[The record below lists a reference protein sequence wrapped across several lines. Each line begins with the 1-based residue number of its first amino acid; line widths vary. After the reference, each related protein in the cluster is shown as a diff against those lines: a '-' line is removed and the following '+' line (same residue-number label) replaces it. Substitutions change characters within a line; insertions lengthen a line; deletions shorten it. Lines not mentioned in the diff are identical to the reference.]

1 MNTVLLID
9 DESAILQ
16 MLVDYLK
23 PNYNIKCAINGKT
36 AIKLIKEQPPP
47 DIIVL
52 DWMLPDIPGPEIIA
66 WLKGNELCKDIPI
79 IMLTARSAEHDI
91 LKGFDVGADDYMVKP
106 FLLSELQARIKA
118 LLKRSYANTDNLI
131 KIDNISLNLYSHEF
145 SIDQQ
150 IYQLTSKEF
159 KLMKLL
165 MKNPKRAY
173 SREQLIS
180 LVWGNHSEV
189 TDRAVDVCISR
200 LRKILKASG
209 GNLLKTVRGFGYRLI
224 DSQE

>member
-1 MNTVLLID
+1 MNTVLLVD

-16 MLVDYLK
+16 MLGDYLK
-23 PNYNIKCAINGKT
+23 PSYNIKRAINGKT
-36 AIKLIKEQPPP
+36 AIKFIKEQSP
-47 DIIVL
+47 DLIVL
-52 DWMLPDIPGPEIIA
+52 DWMLPDIQGPEVAA
-66 WLKGNELCKDIPI
+66 WIRGNELYKDIPI
-79 IMLTARSAEHDI
+79 IMLTAKGEEHDK
-91 LKGFDVGADDYMVKP
+91 LKGFDAGADDYMVKP

-118 LLKRSYANTDNLI
+118 LLKRSHANTDNLI
-131 KIDNISLNLYSHEF
+131 KIDNICLNLNSHEF

-150 IYQLTSKEF
+150 NYELTSKEF

-180 LVWGNHSEV
+180 LVWGDHSEV
-189 TDRAVDVCISR
+189 TDRAVDVCVSR

-209 GNLLKTVRGFGYRLI
+209 GDLLKTVRGVGYRLI